1 MQRRRTRLFRLT
13 LLNFARAPSRPVFPS
28 TFVRNAL
35 TLVTELSITDSVAH
49 PLLLRASVATRDR
62 KPDGTIASLG
72 PTRCSIK
79 DKEFEMLVLSRKVGE
94 RIHVGDNIVLEIRRI
109 AGNRVTLALEA
120 PRTVRILRGELE
132 QAAREFE
139 PAANT
144 AELHV
149 DLTPEV
155 IAPESVSIFH
165 SLPVD
170 AVGHECVS

>member
-1 MQRRRTRLFRLT
+1 
-13 LLNFARAPSRPVFPS
+13 
-28 TFVRNAL
+28 
-35 TLVTELSITDSVAH
+35 
-49 PLLLRASVATRDR
+49 
-62 KPDGTIASLG
+62 
-72 PTRCSIK
+72 
-79 DKEFEMLVLSRKVGE
+79 MLVLSRKVGE

-139 PAANT
+139 PATNT

-155 IAPESVSIFH
+155 VSSESVSIFH